1 MFGVD
6 PTAKG
11 LAAALGWPKAFPEL
25 CPAEANGE
33 FTLVFMLGAASCIV
47 SPPDCAACPKAL
59 VWLLPEAKGF
69 AAAGVLCEVV
79 AKGLGFA
86 PIWLG

>member
-11 LAAALGWPKAFPEL
+11 LGAALDCPKAFPEL

-33 FTLVFMLGAASCIV
+33 LTLVFMLGAASCIV
-47 SPPDCAACPKAL
+47 SPPDCAACAKAL
-59 VWLLPEAKGF
+59 FWVVPEAKGF
-69 AAAGVLCEVV
+69 AAAGVLCEGV
-79 AKGLGFA
+79 AKGLGFT
-86 PIWLG
+86 PI